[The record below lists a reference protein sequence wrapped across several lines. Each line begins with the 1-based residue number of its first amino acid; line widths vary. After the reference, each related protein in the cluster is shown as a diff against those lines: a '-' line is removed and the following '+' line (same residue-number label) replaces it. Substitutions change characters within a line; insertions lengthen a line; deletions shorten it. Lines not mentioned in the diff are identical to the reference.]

1 MTTISTHNLTL
12 EPVDNDRQA
21 NLCGPMDDN
30 LKALERRLGVEISYR
45 SNRFKVVGEENHA
58 NAVIKILKD
67 LYIETASV
75 KGKSKE
81 ITDEMVHLAI
91 LDASV
96 LEQEPTKVDVDYEQ
110 MVTIKTKR
118 GLIKPRNVNQSAYV
132 QNVLTHDIS
141 FGIGPA
147 GTGKTYLAVAC
158 AVDALERQEIRRILL
173 TRPAVEAGEKL
184 GFLPGDL
191 SQKVDPYLRPLYDAL
206 FEMLGFEK
214 VEKLIERNVIEIAPL
229 AYMRGRTLND
239 AFIILDESQNTTVEQ
254 MKMFLTRIGFNSR
267 AVITGDI
274 TQVDL
279 PRGQKSGLRHAIEV
293 LDNIPGVSFNFFKS
307 KDVVRHPVVARI
319 VEAYDAH
326 DQKMT
331 RVREERKKREQEEK
345 ERLLKIAEQNI
356 QSPAAQ
362 AVIAP
367 ELVDNKP
374 STTDE
379 TKSSEGDK

>member
-1 MTTISTHNLTL
+1 MSKNTSITFELS
-12 EPVDNDRQA
+12 PADNNRLA
-21 NLCGPMDDN
+21 NLCGAIDDN
-30 LKALERRLGVEISYR
+30 LKTIERRMGVEISYK
-45 SNRFKVVGEENHA
+45 SHEFKVTGKTINCQ
-58 NAVIKILKD
+58 AVKQLLVN
-67 LYIETASV
+67 LYLETETV
-75 KGKSKE
+75 KGKSKD
-81 ITDEMVHLAI
+81 ITPEVVHLAI
-91 LDASV
+91 IDASTLETEPTQLDA
-96 LEQEPTKVDVDYEQ
+96 KFDD
-110 MVTIKTKR
+110 MVAIKTKR
-118 GLIKPRNVNQSAYV
+118 GVIKPRNENQQNYV
-132 QNVLTHDIS
+132 RNVITNDIS
-141 FGIGPA
+141 FGVGVA

-214 VEKLIERNVIEIAPL
+214 VEKLIERNVIEVAPL

-293 LDNIPGVSFNFFKS
+293 LDDISGVSFNFFQS
-307 KDVVRHPVVARI
+307 KDVVRHPVVGRI
-319 VEAYDAH
+319 VEAYDAFE
-326 DQKMT
+326 QKEN
-331 RVREERKKREQEEK
+331 RLKQEKHQRKADEIARAANNLNESSNEK
-345 ERLLKIAEQNI
+345 
-356 QSPAAQ
+356 
-362 AVIAP
+362 
-367 ELVDNKP
+367 
-374 STTDE
+374 
-379 TKSSEGDK
+379 